1 MNRTTAG
8 DRIILFTLVDLLIQ
22 IIFFGF
28 FLFAANRASQ
38 GEIQDRV
45 ALLAKRFG
53 IVSVNRYLN
62 ATSKLVA
69 IADLDRVQVASETG
83 KSIEAFDNTTKML
96 EGLDQ
101 EDVRWF
107 ANMDKEQR
115 RDLARMIAAL
125 SPADRENLARFIG
138 RFGIGFVR
146 ATVAKGL
153 DAEQVR
159 RFVAAMAKLPPA
171 DRKKFT
177 ALGVAFV
184 KASPDKRKKIVDAAA
199 TVMKPMCFG
208 ERQALWVT
216 EVAGGYVV
224 RPIIGDVLSDVSRYL
239 SAGAHVGAEYRL
251 GEGEFGRFSAGITGA
266 HPTCNIRVRQDTTTN
281 SEAQFKTIQRWY
293 VTF

>member
-1 MNRTTAG
+1 M
-8 DRIILFTLVDLLIQ
+8 IQ

-45 ALLAKRFG
+45 AILAKRFG
-53 IVSVNRYLN
+53 IVTVTRFFN

-69 IADLDRVQVASETG
+69 IADLDRVQSASETG
-83 KSIEAFDNTTKML
+83 KSIEAFKNTTKML
-96 EGLDQ
+96 EGLNQ
-101 EDVRWF
+101 EDVQWL

-138 RFGIGFVR
+138 RYGIGFVR

-159 RFVAAMAKLPPA
+159 RFVAAIAKLPPP

-177 ALGVAFV
+177 ELGVAFV

-199 TVMKPMCFG
+199 TVMKPMCFSD
-208 ERQALWVT
+208 QKALWIS
-216 EVAGGYVV
+216 EVAGGYIV
-224 RPIIGDVLSDVSRYL
+224 RPIIGDVLSDVARYL
-239 SAGAHVGAEYRL
+239 SPGAHLGAEYRL
-251 GEGEFGRFSAGITGA
+251 GEGDFERFSAAISGA
-266 HPTCNIRVRQDTTTN
+266 HPTCFIKVRQDSSTN

-293 VTF
+293 ITF